1 MAVLADLGVPVSRS
15 TALRGLMA
23 LPIRPAPT
31 HRRWGAG
38 LGGLGERDDVG
49 GAWVEVLHELFDGAA
64 IARGVAPAKGIRFL
78 GGVAWAQYWNFSS
91 WLDGWPLSSSYTS
104 RPSRSS

>member
-15 TALRGLMA
+15 TALRVLMA

-64 IARGVAPAKGIRFL
+64 IASGVAPSNRIRCL
-78 GGVAWAQYWNFSS
+78 VAVSWAQYWNFSS
-91 WLDGWPLSSSYTS
+91 SICSWYLSSS
-104 RPSRSS
+104 